1 MSLKIYD
8 AYIINI
14 PSPNIYNLQQIF
26 DNLRTEITNATMAS
40 IQKKIVKKCLYYYY
54 FKQLHGNMLVE
65 QMLQQTAIT
74 STADVEI
81 HKIWETVKTDK
92 YAELYDLIR
101 QRMLNKIKNSN
112 NTDVKLQIVPL
123 KDTSLQLYK

>member
-40 IQKKIVKKCLYYYY
+40 IQKKIVKNVCTTIILNSYTEICL
-54 FKQLHGNMLVE
+54 
-65 QMLQQTAIT
+65 
-74 STADVEI
+74 
-81 HKIWETVKTDK
+81 
-92 YAELYDLIR
+92 
-101 QRMLNKIKNSN
+101 
-112 NTDVKLQIVPL
+112 
-123 KDTSLQLYK
+123 

>member
-101 QRMLNKIKNSN
+101 QRILSQV
-112 NTDVKLQIVPL
+112 THD
-123 KDTSLQLYK
+123 

>member
-65 QMLQQTAIT
+65 QML
-74 STADVEI
+74 
-81 HKIWETVKTDK
+81 
-92 YAELYDLIR
+92 
-101 QRMLNKIKNSN
+101 
-112 NTDVKLQIVPL
+112 
-123 KDTSLQLYK
+123 

>member
-54 FKQLHGNMLVE
+54 F
-65 QMLQQTAIT
+65 
-74 STADVEI
+74 
-81 HKIWETVKTDK
+81 
-92 YAELYDLIR
+92 
-101 QRMLNKIKNSN
+101 
-112 NTDVKLQIVPL
+112 
-123 KDTSLQLYK
+123 